1 MSIASCESLRGVAK
15 DIRKLCLN
23 IAFEKNPKATHLG
36 GSLSSIEILTA
47 LYFGIMRYDKINPE
61 WEDRDRFFLSK
72 GHSILGYY
80 SILYKAGFFSIEEL
94 YSYGTNG
101 TQLPG
106 HPVKNKKNGIEF
118 TNGSLGMGLAIG
130 IGHAIAAKKKS
141 KDNRVFVLMGDGE
154 TNEGSVWEA
163 VMSAA
168 NLKLDNLVAFIDHNG
183 YQQTGATGDIV
194 KNENLVLKFESFG
207 WDSIEVDGH
216 DIDQIISATKR
227 ESQGKPR
234 MIVARTVKGKGFS
247 FTENNNSWHH
257 GVMTNEL
264 YEQALSELENVND

>member
-1 MSIASCESLRGVAK
+1 
-15 DIRKLCLN
+15 
-23 IAFEKNPKATHLG
+23 
-36 GSLSSIEILTA
+36 
-47 LYFGIMRYDKINPE
+47 
-61 WEDRDRFFLSK
+61 
-72 GHSILGYY
+72 
-80 SILYKAGFFSIEEL
+80 
-94 YSYGTNG
+94 
-101 TQLPG
+101 
-106 HPVKNKKNGIEF
+106 
-118 TNGSLGMGLAIG
+118 
-130 IGHAIAAKKKS
+130 
-141 KDNRVFVLMGDGE
+141 
-154 TNEGSVWEA
+154 
-163 VMSAA
+163 MSAA